1 MNRRKKK
8 GKQRRAHGGCLW
20 LSEAKKDVT
29 SCEKRRLGANP
40 RQPADVRMGKPGGS
54 DSVTARSAERTWGTE
69 TSKYPQEEKII
80 MIPRVVASESGRAQ
94 TAGVAMHHAGL

>member
-1 MNRRKKK
+1 MLRDPQMSEWGNPAEAIPS
-8 GKQRRAHGGCLW
+8 QRL
-20 LSEAKKDVT
+20 
-29 SCEKRRLGANP
+29 
-40 RQPADVRMGKPGGS
+40 
-54 DSVTARSAERTWGTE
+54 SAERTWGTE